1 MSGQDKATN
10 YKVLS
15 DGNVFVLDNERT
27 NSPFDPWSIG
37 FAGYWDGGGSSSG
50 QSSIQ
55 DPQND
60 HGWNSTEE
68 D

>member
-1 MSGQDKATN
+1 M
-10 YKVLS
+10 
-15 DGNVFVLDNERT
+15 
-27 NSPFDPWSIG
+27 DPWSIG
-37 FAGYWDGGGSSSG
+37 FAGYWDGSGSSSG